1 MTYYLLLEGDSEEDV
16 YFDSNVLGEESFD
29 KFYPE
34 KGFWAL
40 MNMKDRK
47 PELLEMVTVKK
58 ETGEVIPLDQFI
70 DIISTL
76 KIQKNA

>member
-1 MTYYLLLEGDSEEDV
+1 MTYYLLLEGDSEKDV

-47 PELLEMVTVKK
+47 PELLEIVTVKK
-58 ETGEVIPLDQFI
+58 ETGEVISLDQFI

>member
-47 PELLEMVTVKK
+47 PELLEMVTIKK
-58 ETGEVIPLDQFI
+58 ETGEVISLDKFI

>member
-1 MTYYLLLEGDSEEDV
+1 MTYYLLLEGDSEKDV

-58 ETGEVIPLDQFI
+58 ETGEVISLDQFI

>member
-58 ETGEVIPLDQFI
+58 ETGEVISLDQFI

>member
-1 MTYYLLLEGDSEEDV
+1 MTYYLLLEGDSEKDV

-58 ETGEVIPLDQFI
+58 ETGEVISLDKFI